1 MNTTLPG
8 RVKDYLRKPYPH
20 LHNRWIIV
28 VLIPLFVSLF
38 MVTFQPFGLQSMIR
52 DNKSLLQ
59 VGYGLVTFA
68 VLIVD
73 MYLLP
78 LILPK
83 LFSEERWLVISEL
96 LYLVWIVLT
105 ISAGNYLY
113 SVQFSIVTWNGLN
126 GLLIFIAYT
135 FAIGIIPIVGII
147 VISHNY
153 LLRKNLAGADE
164 IGRLITEKKG
174 IENREEQIRLESEN
188 RHQFIE
194 TTAYQLLCIESEG
207 NYLNIW
213 CVEDGKI
220 VSHVIRNTLKNVE
233 EQVANA
239 PGLFRCHRAYIVNLR
254 YVEHADGNS
263 QGYRIKVKYLQ
274 KLIPVSRNYT
284 KEFNN
289 AFRNWE

>member
-8 RVKDYLRKPYPH
+8 RVKDYLRKPYPK

-68 VLIVD
+68 VLVVD

-126 GLLIFIAYT
+126 GLLLFIAYT

-147 VISHNY
+147 VI
-153 LLRKNLAGADE
+153 KN
-164 IGRLITEKKG
+164 
-174 IENREEQIRLESEN
+174 
-188 RHQFIE
+188 
-194 TTAYQLLCIESEG
+194 
-207 NYLNIW
+207 
-213 CVEDGKI
+213 
-220 VSHVIRNTLKNVE
+220 
-233 EQVANA
+233 
-239 PGLFRCHRAYIVNLR
+239 
-254 YVEHADGNS
+254 
-263 QGYRIKVKYLQ
+263 
-274 KLIPVSRNYT
+274 
-284 KEFNN
+284 
-289 AFRNWE
+289 